1 MKLKL
6 FQVDAF
12 ATRVFEGNPAAVC
25 PLDAW
30 LDDGV
35 LQKIAQ
41 ENNLSETAFL
51 VKAGEG
57 FALRWF
63 TPVGEVDLCGHATL
77 AAAHVLFEKLG
88 YNKPA
93 IIFHTRS
100 GDLQVNK
107 TVTGLRMDFPLVNS
121 SKVKPPTPLLAG
133 LNGMMP
139 KQVLAG
145 TDYLVVLENE
155 EQVRNLNPDF
165 YQWQQLDLRG
175 VIVTSIG
182 TKADFVSRCFY
193 PKLGV
198 NEDPVTGSA
207 HCQLTPYWSEVL
219 SASQFSAQ
227 QISNRGGTLKCE
239 LKDGRVLISGGCVEY
254 LVGEINI

>member
-30 LDDGV
+30 LDDEI

-57 FALRWF
+57 FSLRWF

-77 AAAHVLFEKLG
+77 AAAHVLFEQLG
-88 YNKPA
+88 YNKPE
-93 IIFHTRS
+93 IIFHTHS

-107 TVTGLRMDFPLVNS
+107 TTTGLRMDFPVVNS

-133 LNGMMP
+133 LNGMPP

-145 TDYLVVLENE
+145 TDYLVVLESE
-155 EQVRNLNPDF
+155 EQVRNLAPDF
-165 YQWQQLDLRG
+165 YQWLQLDLRG
-175 VIVTSIG
+175 VIVTSMG

-207 HCQLTPYWSEVL
+207 HCQLAPFWRDVL
-219 SASQFSAQ
+219 SLSQFRAQ
-227 QISNRGGTLKCE
+227 QVSQRGGTLECE
-239 LKDGRVLISGGCVEY
+239 LKEDRVLISGGCVDY